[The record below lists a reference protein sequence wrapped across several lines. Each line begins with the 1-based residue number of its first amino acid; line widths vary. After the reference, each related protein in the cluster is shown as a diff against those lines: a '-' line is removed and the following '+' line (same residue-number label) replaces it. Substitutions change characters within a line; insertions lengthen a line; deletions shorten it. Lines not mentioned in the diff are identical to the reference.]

1 MSRAAWALGLAAAVA
16 GPARADTPVDRPEA
30 IEVDRVTP
38 PPGRVE
44 FGFDGGAPVGAWAI
58 GLQLGSLDT
67 PIVLRAGPL
76 RVPAVARRETAA
88 LGGALALGPS
98 IVLDAR
104 LPLSHQT
111 GARWQGL
118 GDDRPLARW
127 VAGDLELG
135 ARLRVAAPGRLAV
148 FLRGDLTLP
157 TGADHD
163 FAGEAAWTA
172 AWRLIARAALPHD
185 VVLAATGGILLRGAE
200 VQVADRVVG
209 DELHAAIGATVGL
222 PPALRLWCHPDQ
234 LRLAAELDAIVGDSV
249 AGQRGPSPVEA
260 AIGVIGRPRPSLAI
274 GARIGAGIGDQIGA
288 PALRAMLEVA
298 WQAPAPPPRAAP
310 PAASDDDD
318 DAD

>member
-1 MSRAAWALGLAAAVA
+1 MSRALAGVALAAALA
-16 GPARADTPVDRPEA
+16 APARARADAPIQRPEA
-30 IEVDRVTP
+30 IEVDRLAP

-44 FGFDGGAPVGAWAI
+44 FGFDGGAPVGAWA
-58 GLQLGSLDT
+58 LGISLGYLDD
-67 PIVLRAGPL
+67 PIVLRAGAL
-76 RVPAVARRETAA
+76 KVDAVDHRETAA
-88 LGGALALGPS
+88 LGGAIALGPS
-98 IVLDAR
+98 IVVDAR

-127 VAGDLELG
+127 VAGDLGLG
-135 ARLRVAAPGRLAV
+135 ARLRVASPGRLAV

-163 FAGEAAWTA
+163 FAGEAAYSI

-209 DELHAAIGATVGL
+209 DELQGALGATVGL
-222 PPALRLWCHPDQ
+222 PPVAHLWCHPDQ
-234 LRLAAELDAIVGDSV
+234 LRLAAEVDAVLGDAV
-249 AGQRGPSPVEA
+249 DGRRGPSPIEA
-260 AIGVIGRPRPSLAI
+260 VLGVIGRPGPSLAI
-274 GARIGAGIGDQIGA
+274 AARLGAGLDDQIGS

-298 WQAPAPPPRAAP
+298 WQAPAPPPPPPAP
-310 PAASDDDD
+310 PAADEDED
-318 DAD
+318 